1 MPLKISFMLRL
12 LASIE
17 VPRLSFQC
25 SRCILEE
32 TIVPFEKRRG
42 GPIRSLM
49 RKHNQP
55 VPVVLVVHLPVL
67 ELFLDLAADLNPQI
81 IGDRQIP
88 LIIKDVEIGAQQ
100 QPI

>member
-1 MPLKISFMLRL
+1 
-12 LASIE
+12 
-17 VPRLSFQC
+17 
-25 SRCILEE
+25 
-32 TIVPFEKRRG
+32 
-42 GPIRSLM
+42 M